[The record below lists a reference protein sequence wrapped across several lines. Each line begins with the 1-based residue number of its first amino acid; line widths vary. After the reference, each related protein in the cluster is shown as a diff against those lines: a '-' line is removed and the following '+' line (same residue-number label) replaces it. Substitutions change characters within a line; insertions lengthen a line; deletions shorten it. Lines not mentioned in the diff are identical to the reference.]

1 MKKGILSAV
10 VCSVLLLAAAPV
22 FAAGGYL
29 GIEGGAVWPE
39 DVSFSGSGANADLSF
54 DTGWSL
60 GAVAGYNFGTWRLEG
75 EYAYRSNSNDG
86 KVFFGTS
93 GVSESGGGDTVTNA
107 LMLNAFYDFRM
118 VSPTVYPYLGAG
130 GGVAWVDQEV
140 STPTFRVND
149 SDTVF
154 AYQFIAGIGFD
165 VSKAFTMTLDYRY
178 FATAD
183 PSYTFN
189 TTSGASGSFNAES
202 KSSNVMLTLRFNF

>member
-1 MKKGILSAV
+1 MKKGVLVAV
-10 VCSVLLLAAAPV
+10 VSSVLFLVAAPV

-39 DVSFSGSGANADLSF
+39 DVSLSGGNLSF

-75 EYAYRSNSNDG
+75 EYAYRSNDG
-86 KVFFGTS
+86 SATVSAGTS
-93 GVSESGGGDTVTNA
+93 GVSETGGGDTVTNA

-130 GGVAWVDQEV
+130 MGFAWVDQEV
-140 STPTFRVND
+140 TTPSFRVDD

-165 VSKAFTMTLDYRY
+165 LSKAFTMALDYRY

-183 PSYTFN
+183 PSYSYN
-189 TTSGASGSFNAES
+189 TTTGTSGSFNSES

>member
-1 MKKGILSAV
+1 MKRGFLVAV
-10 VCSVLLLAAAPV
+10 VSSVLFLAAVPV

-29 GIEGGAVWPE
+29 GLEGGAVWPE
-39 DVSFSGSGANADLSF
+39 DVSFSGSGGTGNLNF

-75 EYAYRSNSNDG
+75 EYAYRSNDG
-86 KVFFGTS
+86 SATVSAGTS
-93 GVSESGGGDTVTNA
+93 GVSETGGGDTVTNA

-130 GGVAWVDQEV
+130 MGFAWVDQEV
-140 STPTFRVND
+140 TTPSFRVDD

-165 VSKAFTMTLDYRY
+165 LSKAFTMALDYRY

-183 PSYTFN
+183 PSYSYN
-189 TTSGASGSFNAES
+189 TTTGTSGSFNSES

>member
-1 MKKGILSAV
+1 MKKGVLVAV
-10 VCSVLLLAAAPV
+10 VSSVLFLVAAPA

-39 DVSFSGSGANADLSF
+39 DVSLSGGNLSF

-60 GAVAGYNFGTWRLEG
+60 GAVAGYNFGTWRREG
-75 EYAYRSNSNDG
+75 EYAYRSNDG
-86 KVFFGTS
+86 SATVSAGTS
-93 GVSESGGGDTVTNA
+93 GVSETGGGDTVTNA

-130 GGVAWVDQEV
+130 MGFAWVDQEV
-140 STPTFRVND
+140 TTPSFRVDD

-165 VSKAFTMTLDYRY
+165 LSKAFTMALDYRY

-183 PSYTFN
+183 PSYSYN
-189 TTSGASGSFNAES
+189 TTTGTSGSFNSES

>member
-1 MKKGILSAV
+1 MKKGILAVV

-22 FAAGGYL
+22 FAEGGYL

-39 DVSFSGSGANADLSF
+39 DVSFSASGGSGNLSF

-86 KVFFGTS
+86 SVTAGTS
-93 GVSESGGGDTVTNA
+93 GFTESGGGDTVTNA
-107 LMLNAFYDFRM
+107 LFLNAFYDFRM

-130 GGVAWVDQEV
+130 GGVAWVDQEL
-140 STPTFRVND
+140 STPSFRVDD